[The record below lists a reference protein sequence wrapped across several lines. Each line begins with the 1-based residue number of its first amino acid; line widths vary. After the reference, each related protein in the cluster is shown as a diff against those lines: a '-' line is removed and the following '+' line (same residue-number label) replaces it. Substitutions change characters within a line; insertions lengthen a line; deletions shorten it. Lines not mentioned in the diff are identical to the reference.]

1 MFGSLDNGE
10 TQMSAQDLITLAV
23 AKGYSIGRRKPGLYY
38 YGRNGA
44 EQTFAGSWSE
54 FVKLIQAL

>member
-1 MFGSLDNGE
+1 
-10 TQMSAQDLITLAV
+10 MSAQNLITLAA

-38 YGRNGA
+38 YGRNGI